1 MKLDYIQYLIFH
13 VYNDISD
20 NDSSSSDDIITSN
33 PLPFKIVNSEEDRP
47 PLKQFNNN
55 CKYESFFY
63 TRYKPI

>member
-1 MKLDYIQYLIFH
+1 MIFH
-13 VYNDISD
+13 VYNDIPD
-20 NDSSSSDDIITSN
+20 NDSSSSDDDIIPSN